1 VAYLPSRR
9 AFIGALGG
17 GHSPRNDATGSDF
30 SMRPR
35 QGQVDAVLREGLRTL
50 GYVEGANLVIE
61 TRNAHCQ
68 VERLPTHG
76 AETSMAPNRKSRPPD
91 RPRVIG
97 AR

>member
-35 QGQVDAVLREGLRTL
+35 QGDKSTLSYARGYARLAMSREQ
-50 GYVEGANLVIE
+50 I
-61 TRNAHCQ
+61 
-68 VERLPTHG
+68 
-76 AETSMAPNRKSRPPD
+76 S
-91 RPRVIG
+91 
-97 AR
+97 